1 MLRREIDL
9 VEKRLIT
16 TRISKLEE
24 NLLKYRDIEKQP
36 KTLEDL
42 ELKVIMVK
50 EKLKDIEDSLKCDG
64 RAKKTKRFDCSAD
77 VDVKNTK
84 IGYLEQKMKTI
95 NKQLEMVEKRM
106 VVDRIAT
113 MEHNVPILCDVN
125 IDNGKLENISREIDE
140 ITNKLDLVEKRVVV
154 ERVEQL
160 DRRIE
165 ILDKKETISCDRS
178 ETDKV
183 MNLQMKM
190 KTINLKFEII
200 EKMLVN
206 DRITKLE
213 RETEKLK
220 DLEEKIEK
228 IQNLE
233 TKIEYL
239 HQKIDL
245 ARKGID
251 AKLETTE

>member
-16 TRISKLEE
+16 MRISKLEG
-24 NLLKYRDIEKQP
+24 NLLKFRDIEKQP
-36 KTLEDL
+36 KALEDL
-42 ELKVIMVK
+42 EQKVIMMK
-50 EKLKDIEDSLKCDG
+50 EKLKEIEDGMKCDQ
-64 RAKKTKRFDCSAD
+64 RAKMTKTLDCSTD
-77 VDVKNTK
+77 IKNTK
-84 IGYLEQKMKTI
+84 IGYLEQKMNTI

-113 MEHNVPILCDVN
+113 MEHNAQILCDVN
-125 IDNGKLENISREIDE
+125 IDNGKLENINREIDE

-165 ILDKKETISCDRS
+165 ILDKKETISCDPS

-183 MNLQMKM
+183 MNLKMKM

-213 RETEKLK
+213 RETEKLE
-220 DLEEKIEK
+220 DLEEKIDK
-228 IQNLE
+228 IQILD
-233 TKIEYL
+233 TKLEYL
-239 HQKIDL
+239 HHKIDL

-251 AKLETTE
+251 A